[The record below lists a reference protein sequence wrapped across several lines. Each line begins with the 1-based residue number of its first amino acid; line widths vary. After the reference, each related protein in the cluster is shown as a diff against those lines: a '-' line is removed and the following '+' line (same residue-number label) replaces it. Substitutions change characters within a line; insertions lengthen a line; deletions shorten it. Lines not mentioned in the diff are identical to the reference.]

1 MAARK
6 LNDISIA
13 ELTPFFD
20 GLEAQSESLTPDDL
34 ADEMILL
41 WRTRLAP
48 DQLYRLRAEQAIFL
62 SQDFQNGLLDTYR
75 PLTETI
81 IEGWRKAL
89 AALGSK
95 TPDADAWEFSLWTR
109 GLYFMLGALGGVAG
123 QEQEAQ
129 LRQWVLRLVK
139 SLLSKD

>member
-1 MAARK
+1 LTALAPRRPRGRPPNTDRPRIIADAAVRLLAEDGSRSLTHRRVDRAAGLPVGTTVHYAPSRADLLLMAARK

-62 SQDFQNGLLDTYR
+62 SQDFQNGLLDT
-75 PLTETI
+75 
-81 IEGWRKAL
+81 
-89 AALGSK
+89 
-95 TPDADAWEFSLWTR
+95 
-109 GLYFMLGALGGVAG
+109 
-123 QEQEAQ
+123 
-129 LRQWVLRLVK
+129 
-139 SLLSKD
+139 